1 MLRLLAAVAL
11 LVLTTGLVLAGPNVY
26 PDPSFEANGI
36 AGTARTGE
44 RAAYLAVKALN
55 HWAAFGGAIEVEPFA
70 RYKVTEWARARVGK
84 GTFYAPYCYGW
95 DSYEWA
101 FCASCPAPVGDEWKQ
116 VSLTFV
122 TPDTKMWVHPLG
134 YIEAADSEGWADD
147 IVVEKIAEPEQ
158 VMAEIAAK
166 TNRSVDETRLLG
178 RWLVLHNDMAGAA
191 KLMEQAEGELR
202 ADLATVI
209 ARAVKDTEQRRPYV
223 VQVVAHG
230 GPTYHDGLKVFNEIT
245 QDMAA
250 YRAGIA
256 IEALKLNPKEA
267 RVGRAAQMV
276 LSAAPT
282 TDPLASVA
290 DGLANLKQ
298 SRAALQAAVDALP
311 ADSPARTELQ
321 KAAAALAEQ
330 EAAMQKQASELGN
343 CVIRLGGKPLY
354 PSQAV
359 IVLPARPT
367 PQESYAAADLRH
379 HLELITGQLF
389 RIVNVG
395 AGQPGF
401 YVGKTQEAIFRGI
414 RFDKLGLEGLQIRTD
429 GQKVI
434 LAGNQRGVL
443 YAVYTFL
450 EDYLGC
456 RWFTP
461 DCSTWPRTGTIDI
474 PKLNRTY
481 IPPLEFRAG
490 DYPCARPG
498 DFGVRCRLNGNN
510 HQMSVEQGGRKG
522 VHSLA
527 HTFQSLC
534 PPEKYFATHPEYF
547 SLVNGKRQSG
557 YAQLCLTNPEVLK
570 ICIAGVRQWIKDHP
584 DMKVFSVSQNDTHYP
599 CDCENCRR
607 VVEEEGSQAGPVVR
621 FCNAI
626 ADDIKDDYPDVAIE
640 TLAYQY
646 TRKPPKLTKPRPNVI
661 ICLCSIECCFIHPLG
676 DDPFNKTF
684 ADDIRGWNKICDRL
698 WIWDYVINYAHSIC
712 PFPNL
717 EVLKPN
723 INFFIKNGV
732 KGIYEESCYYT
743 KASELQ
749 ELRNYVIA
757 KTLWDPTYDTQKA
770 ISEFCA
776 AYYGPAAP
784 QVIAYL
790 KLIHRSVQQV
800 PNLHVQIYTHP
811 KVFVFPDVI
820 SQSNALF
827 DQAEAAVANDPVL
840 LQRVQVARLPIMYAQ
855 IVLGTSGS
863 FVEKDGKLVQTE
875 GQDVGSLLDRFAQI
889 GHAAGVTKVREGGDQ
904 SGLDAWLASV
914 PRQPRELRVVTI
926 RNQQLQAD
934 LLPALG
940 GRIWRLTYLPDQRAL
955 IRVAGT
961 PQALSPA
968 EGGYE
973 EYSQGGYRS
982 AGWNENYMVSAKTDR
997 SVTLKAVLRNTLAL
1011 ARKIE
1016 LAPDG
1021 ATLTITSTLS
1031 NGGSQPQQ
1039 ACLRS
1044 HPEFAVSS
1052 TENCSVRVLR
1062 ADGKTET
1069 IKLAN
1074 PADPKAERDQW
1085 LRDDDLPAGQWEL
1098 VDTGSGLTIINRFE
1112 RDDVAQ
1118 ALLNRAGHQGR
1129 VNLELFGREV
1139 TLKPQESVQLRQSFE
1154 VRK

>member
-1 MLRLLAAVAL
+1 MLRLLPVIL
-11 LVLTTGLVLAGPNVY
+11 LVAIATGFAIAGPNVY
-26 PDPSFEANGI
+26 PDPSFEASGV
-36 AGTARTGE
+36 AGTARTGD
-44 RAAYLAVKALN
+44 RAAYLKIEGAN

-70 RYKVTEWARARVGK
+70 RYKVTEWAKAKVGK
-84 GTFYAPYCYGW
+84 GNFFAPFCYGW

-101 FCASCPAPVGDEWKQ
+101 FCASCKAPVGDQWQQ

-122 TPDTKMWVHPLG
+122 TPDKEMCVHPLA
-134 YIEAADSEGWADD
+134 YIDAENSEGWADD

-166 TNRSVDETRLLG
+166 ATRSIDETRLLG
-178 RWLVLHNDMAGAA
+178 RWLVLHDDQPGAV
-191 KLMEQAEGELR
+191 KLMEQADGLLR

-209 ARAVKDTEQRRPYV
+209 ARAVKDPRQRRPYV
-223 VQVVAHG
+223 VQVVAQG
-230 GPTYHDGLKVFNEIT
+230 GPTFHDGMKTFNEIT
-245 QDMAA
+245 ADMTGD
-250 YRAGIA
+250 RAGIA
-256 IEALKLNPKEA
+256 IEALTLNPKDQ
-267 RVGRAAQMV
+267 RVGRAAQMI
-276 LSAAPT
+276 LSANQA

-290 DGLANLKQ
+290 EGLAKLQQ
-298 SRAALQAAVDALP
+298 SQVALRAALDALP
-311 ADSPARTELQ
+311 ADSPARAELQ
-321 KAAAALAEQ
+321 KAATALHQQ
-330 EAAMQKQASELGN
+330 EAAMQKQAAALGK
-343 CVIRLGGKPLY
+343 CTIRLNGQTLDPAK
-354 PSQAV
+354 AAIV
-359 IVLPARPT
+359 IPDDPT
-367 PQESYAAADLRH
+367 PPERYAARDLRH
-379 HLELITGQLF
+379 HLELVTGKLF
-389 RIVNVG
+389 DIVAEKDAKQG
-395 AGQPGF
+395 L
-401 YVGKTQEAIFRGI
+401 YVGKTQKALKAGVK
-414 RFDKLGLEGLQIRTD
+414 FDTLGLEGIHLKTS
-429 GQKVI
+429 GSSLV

-450 EDYLGC
+450 EDNLGC

-461 DCSTWPRTGTIDI
+461 DCSTWPQTGTIKVGRLDRRY
-474 PKLNRTY
+474 L
-481 IPPLEFRAG
+481 PPLEFRAG

-510 HQMSVEQGGRKG
+510 HQMSAEQGGRKG

-527 HTFQSLC
+527 HTFAALC

-547 SLVNGKRQSG
+547 SLVGGKRQSG
-557 YAQLCLTNPEVLK
+557 YAQICLTNPEVLK
-570 ICIAGVRQWIKDHP
+570 ICIAGVREWIKQHP

-599 CDCENCRR
+599 CACDNCRR
-607 VVEEEGSQAGPVVR
+607 IVEEEGSEAGPVVR

-626 ADDIKDDYPDVAIE
+626 ADDIKYDYPDVAIE

-646 TRKPPKLTKPRPNVI
+646 TRKPPKITKPRPNVI

-684 ADDIRGWNKICDRL
+684 ADDIRGWSKICDRL

-723 INFFIKNGV
+723 INFFINNGV

-743 KASELQ
+743 KGSELQ
-749 ELRNYVIA
+749 ELRNYIIA
-757 KTLWDPTYDTQKA
+757 KTLWDPKYDTQKA

-784 QVIAYL
+784 QVLAYL
-790 KLIHRSVQQV
+790 KLIHESVQQV

-820 SQSNALF
+820 TKSNALF
-827 DQAEAAVANDPVL
+827 DQAEAAVANDPVV

-875 GQDVGSLLDRFAQI
+875 GQDVGSLLDRFSKI
-889 GHAAGVTKVREGGDQ
+889 GQAAGVTKVREGGGN
-904 SGLDAWLASV
+904 SELDGWLASV
-914 PRQPRELRVVTI
+914 PRQPRELQIVSLS
-926 RNQQLQAD
+926 NGQLKVD

-940 GRIWRLTYLPDQRAL
+940 GRIWRMTYLPAQRAL
-955 IRVAGT
+955 IRIAGT

-973 EYSQGGYRS
+973 EYSEGGYRS
-982 AGWNENYMVSAKTDR
+982 AGWSENYLVSSKTER
-997 SVTLKAVLRNTLAL
+997 SVTLKAVLRNATAL
-1011 ARKIE
+1011 ERKFE
-1016 LAPDG
+1016 LSPDG
-1021 ATLTITSTLS
+1021 AILTITSTLS
-1031 NGGSQPQQ
+1031 NGGKDPRQV
-1039 ACLRS
+1039 CLRS

-1052 TENCSVRVLR
+1052 TENCTVRVLR
-1062 ADGKTET
+1062 ADGKTDA

-1085 LRDDDLPAGQWEL
+1085 LRDDDMPAGQWEL
-1098 VDTGSGLTIINRFE
+1098 VDSGTGLTVINRFE
-1112 RDDVAQ
+1112 KGDVAQ
-1118 ALLNRAGHQGR
+1118 ALLNRAGHQAR

-1139 TLKPQESVQLRQSFE
+1139 TLKPQESVSLRQSFE